1 MLRYELNEVDV
12 GDIKFG
18 VSPLCEM
25 GLSLRALKEPGRYPL
40 QAPWLVRTEPARIGA
55 NLEVLLGLINDR
67 LWTPDFLNPRPS
79 SPLTR
84 LRGELAALGAL
95 DPHTVLEQIEEL
107 HGAVPRPFRGSA
119 SAALRLIVTVLADYW
134 ERAFEPHWPRMRSI
148 LQADIGH
155 RGRRVAQG
163 GLAVMLNEIAPEMS
177 FADNVVSVR
186 NRNLYSW
193 VVPARGR
200 GLTLVPT
207 MFANRASVPLSGD
220 EPPLILYSARGQ
232 GVMWQNENPVTI
244 EAVSALLG
252 RTRTALLLALAEPAS
267 STELGLRFEVSASA
281 VNQHLRALRDGGLV
295 TSTRYG
301 HSVLYFRSEL
311 GTALLEQ
318 D

>member
-1 MLRYELNEVDV
+1 MLRYELNEADV

-25 GLSLRALKEPGRYPL
+25 GLSLRALKEPDRFPL
-40 QAPWLVRTEPARIGA
+40 QAPWLARTAPARAGA
-55 NLEVLLGLINDR
+55 DIEVLLALIDDR
-67 LWTPDFLNPRPS
+67 LWTPDFLNPRPA

-84 LRGELAALGAL
+84 LGGELAALGRL
-95 DPHTVLEQIEEL
+95 DPRSVLGQLEEL
-107 HGAVPRPFRGSA
+107 HGTVPRPFTGSPA
-119 SAALRLIVTVLADYW
+119 VALRRIVTALADYW

-148 LQADIGH
+148 LQADIVH

-163 GLAVMLNEIAPEMS
+163 GLATMLNEISPEVT
-177 FADNVVSVR
+177 FADNVVAVR
-186 NRNLYSW
+186 NRSLPAW
-193 VVPARGR
+193 VVPAGGR

-207 MFANRASVPLSGD
+207 MFANRASVPLGGD

-232 GVMWQNENPVTI
+232 GVMWQAEKPVTVA
-244 EAVSALLG
+244 AVAALLG

-267 STELGLRFEVSASA
+267 STELGLRFDVTTSA
-281 VNQHLRALRDGGLV
+281 VNQHLRALQSGGLV

-311 GTALLEQ
+311 GTALVERG
-318 D
+318 

>member
-1 MLRYELNEVDV
+1 MLRYELTEADV

-25 GLSLRALKEPGRYPL
+25 GLSLRALKEPERYPL
-40 QAPWLVRTEPARIGA
+40 QAPWLARTDAARTGVDVD
-55 NLEVLLGLINDR
+55 VLLGLINDR

-84 LRGELAALGAL
+84 LPEELAALGRL
-95 DPHTVLEQIEEL
+95 DPRGVLGQLEEL
-107 HGAVPRPFRGSA
+107 HGSVPPSFRGTPA
-119 SAALRLIVTVLADYW
+119 AALQRIVTVLGDYW
-134 ERAFEPHWPRMRSI
+134 ERAFQPHWPRMRSI
-148 LQADIGH
+148 LQADIVH
-155 RGRRVAQG
+155 RGRRIAHG
-163 GLAVMLNEIAPEMS
+163 GLAMMLNEIAPEVS
-177 FADNVVSVR
+177 FADNVVTVR
-186 NRNLYSW
+186 NRDLHPW

-207 MFANRASVPLSGD
+207 MFANRASVPLGGD

-232 GVMWQNENPVTI
+232 GVMWQTENPVTI
-244 EAVSALLG
+244 GAVSALLG

-267 STELGLRFEVSASA
+267 STELGLRFDVSASA

-311 GTALLEQ
+311 GSALL
-318 D
+318 DRD

>member
-1 MLRYELNEVDV
+1 MLRYELNEADV

-40 QAPWLVRTEPARIGA
+40 QAPWLARTEPARTGA

-67 LWTPDFLNPRPS
+67 LWTPDFLNPRPT

-95 DPHTVLEQIEEL
+95 DPRTVLEQIEEL
-107 HGAVPRPFRGSA
+107 HGAVPRPFRGNP

-163 GLAVMLNEIAPEMS
+163 GLAMMLNEIAPEMS

-186 NRNLYSW
+186 NRNLDSW

-232 GVMWQNENPVTI
+232 GVMWQNESPVTI
-244 EAVSALLG
+244 AAVSALLG